1 MAIPIGESQADHQEN
16 PLIILSYQGIFL
28 KTIFPILLPQKLAQ
42 SENLGDLIQG
52 NHILKKRF
60 IPVRI

>member
-1 MAIPIGESQADHQEN
+1 MVIPIGESQADHQEN

-42 SENLGDLIQG
+42 SVLGG
-52 NHILKKRF
+52 FGSGHSHIPKKLF
-60 IPVRI
+60 IPAQI

>member
-1 MAIPIGESQADHQEN
+1 MV
-16 PLIILSYQGIFL
+16 LVKFW
-28 KTIFPILLPQKLAQ
+28 AQ